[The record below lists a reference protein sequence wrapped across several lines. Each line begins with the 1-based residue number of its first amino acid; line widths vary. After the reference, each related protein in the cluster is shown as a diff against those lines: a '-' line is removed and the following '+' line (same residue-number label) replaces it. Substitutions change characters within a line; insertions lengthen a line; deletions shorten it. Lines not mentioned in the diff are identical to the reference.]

1 VGIIKALLR
10 VYSYVFGGLLALFV
24 FAISAMA
31 LANRTPPNFA
41 FLPWSGPTLTY
52 WLLGLALF
60 GLLTLLL
67 AMGGKMRVLFF
78 LWNLAVF
85 VLLFKGLFV
94 SFYSFS
100 GPVSFQVAV
109 RLTAGSVVAAL
120 GSFPWSGR
128 DGPVRRPQRY

>member
-1 VGIIKALLR
+1 VGVIKALLR
-10 VYSYVFGGLLALFV
+10 IYSYIFGGLLALFV

-41 FLPWSGPTLTY
+41 FLPWSGPTLIY
-52 WLLGLALF
+52 WLLGLALV

-67 AMGGKMRVLFF
+67 AMGGKMRALFF

-94 SFYSFS
+94 SFYAFS
-100 GPVSFQVAV
+100 GPISFQVAV
-109 RLTAGSVVAAL
+109 RLTVGSLAAAL
-120 GSFPWSGR
+120 GSFPWARR

>member
-1 VGIIKALLR
+1 MGIIKALLR
-10 VYSYVFGGLLALFV
+10 VYSYFFGGLLALLV
-24 FAISAMA
+24 FAVSVMA

-67 AMGGKMRVLFF
+67 AMAGKMRILFF
-78 LWNLAVF
+78 LWNLAIF

-109 RLTAGSVVAAL
+109 RLTAGSLVATL
-120 GSFPWSGR
+120 GSFPWPR
-128 DGPVRRPQRY
+128 REGPVRKPQRY

>member
-1 VGIIKALLR
+1 MGVIKALLR

-24 FAISAMA
+24 FAISSMA
-31 LANRTPPNFA
+31 LANRTPPNFT
-41 FLPWSGPTLTY
+41 FLPWTGATLTY

-67 AMGGKMRVLFF
+67 AMGGKMRALFF
-78 LWNLAVF
+78 LWSLAVF

-109 RLTAGSVVAAL
+109 RLTVGSLVATL
-120 GSFPWSGR
+120 GSFPWSSESAR
-128 DGPVRRPQRY
+128 VRRPQLY

>member
-1 VGIIKALLR
+1 MGIIKALLR
-10 VYSYVFGGLLALFV
+10 VYSYIFGGLLALLV

-67 AMGGKMRVLFF
+67 AMGSKMRVLFF

-100 GPVSFQVAV
+100 VPVSFQVAV
-109 RLTAGSVVAAL
+109 RLTVGSLLAAL
-120 GSFPWSGR
+120 GSFPWAR
-128 DGPVRRPQRY
+128 REGPIGKPQRY